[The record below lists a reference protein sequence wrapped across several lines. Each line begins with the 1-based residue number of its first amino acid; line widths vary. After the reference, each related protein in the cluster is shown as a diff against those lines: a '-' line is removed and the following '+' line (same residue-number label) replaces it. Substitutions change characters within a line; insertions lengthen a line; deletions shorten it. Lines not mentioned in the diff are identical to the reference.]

1 MGKAKKGFRFGRAAC
16 GQGSNASKDGDLSE
30 NPGSIPCTVP
40 STASTEAQNPWSRR
54 RQRPGRPPTAQLYLE
69 LSFFCLLAQINP
81 RNLASGWM
89 CGRRVGPSHLHRRLS
104 LSGVEAIKKIFTACM
119 MHRSLRRASL
129 NSSSEASSSSK
140 LRADR
145 QSPLNVE
152 PESADPVCAFVEK

>member
-1 MGKAKKGFRFGRAAC
+1 MCDEHQVHCALKMAQRDDFVWARPKRGSSLAVQPAAC

-40 STASTEAQNPWSRR
+40 STASAEAQNPWSRR

-89 CGRRVGPSHLHRRLS
+89 CGRRVGLSHLHRRLS
-104 LSGVEAIKKIFTACM
+104 LSGVEAIKKIFTA
-119 MHRSLRRASL
+119 RIAVF
-129 NSSSEASSSSK
+129 A
-140 LRADR
+140 
-145 QSPLNVE
+145 E
-152 PESADPVCAFVEK
+152 PA